1 VLRIVKN
8 STRILS
14 LAAML
19 VVALASLFVA
29 ASPAQAAYP
38 TPGQFFYIREKDNS
52 SGDHCVDVQGAS
64 TVYGTPLVRWD
75 CNQGWNQSF
84 VMIEA
89 GTLYGRHVFR
99 IKPRYTESGGLNI
112 CLDAR
117 EGRFEPGVILQ
128 IWGCNSGWQQ
138 LWAYDTF
145 SPDAFRLVAAY
156 TLPGS
161 GHTQMCVEM
170 DGDKNNRGGTARLQY
185 CNGSTK
191 QKFF

>member
-1 VLRIVKN
+1 
-8 STRILS
+8 
-14 LAAML
+14 ML
-19 VVALASLFVA
+19 VVALSSLLVA
-29 ASPAQAAYP
+29 AAPAQAAYP
-38 TPGQFFYIREKDNS
+38 APGQYFYVREKDNS
-52 SGDHCVDVQGAS
+52 SGTHCLDVQGGS
-64 TVYGTPLVRWD
+64 TVYGTPLLRWD

-84 VMIEA
+84 VMTEA

-99 IKPRYTESGGLNI
+99 IKPRYTESSGLNI

-117 EGRFEPGVILQ
+117 EGRADPSAIIQ

-145 SPDAFRLVAAY
+145 SPDAFDLIAAY

-161 GHTQMCVEM
+161 GNPKMCVEM
-170 DGDKNNRGGTARLQY
+170 DGDKNNKGGTARLQN
-185 CNGSTK
+185 CNNSTK